1 MRMFLPEYH
10 EFEYIAVAPWPVDLA
25 NPQIDWVTAIDT
37 VEEWLRKYT
46 GPQWQEW
53 AFATQQDQEYWEA
66 CVAFRQAKYQTLFL
80 LTWAR

>member
-10 EFEYIAVAPWPVDLA
+10 EFEHIAIAPWPVDLA

-37 VEEWLRKYT
+37 VEAWLRKYT
-46 GPQWQEW
+46 GAQWQEW